1 MSHFVSSVLI
11 VCSSFNSVTNSLV
24 TFMVISSNLYLFHYF
39 LCRLPLYFC
48 LSAGKVTVREL
59 VNLCKKDRP
68 IKPPWVEDEEDRVFE
83 GYENVVEMLEDIG
96 VDTKKVNNHVLTA
109 IRNIGESWGGGGWGQ
124 WMQPLPVHFHAV
136 LGKNYT
142 K

>member
-1 MSHFVSSVLI
+1 M
-11 VCSSFNSVTNSLV
+11 
-24 TFMVISSNLYLFHYF
+24 
-39 LCRLPLYFC
+39 
-48 LSAGKVTVREL
+48 TVREL

-124 WMQPLPVHFHAV
+124 WMQPLPVHFRAV
-136 LGKNYT
+136 LVKIMPNNSLAPLGLARLWETLSWIHHCTDPHTCSKNTDVSFLLVTIT
-142 K
+142 KPLPQTDTPHM